1 MGLIDLQTDLR
12 NLSYGSGYG
21 EPYIR
26 TPIPPYDSNPTN
38 IYLGQDSIG
47 RNGTFFRAGQD
58 VQRLTGFLN
67 SGKGKLFTLKQ
78 SALALTNVQAPYAPL
93 RVFNSANLLLQAG
106 VNGTGTHFNGRGVL
120 PLATKFTGYEY
131 VTKTLFNGS
140 SNRLAI
146 LYNSKIADDKF
157 PIPAA
162 LSFGINTLFKN
173 TLFSYA
179 AGPDS
184 PLTIINRD
192 TNTSDWTTLPTN
204 FNVFSLTNK
213 ELSSRGTI
221 IGSGISRITGFQD
234 EGLTNF
240 TLALNNSL
248 PLTTAK
254 IRILGR
260 ITDYSTFNRVT
271 TFGTGDPGN
280 DNNLDRQ
287 AYYEGVPKETVGSD
301 KLNLSSIYSSDG
313 VSKDEGYEDMI
324 KFNIAVISND
334 DPSMKT
340 YVHFRAY
347 IDGITDSFGAEWNA
361 SRYPGRGEEFF
372 KYGGFTRDISFGF
385 KVHVQSRAELFPVY
399 QKLNYLTS
407 ILAPDYST
415 AGFMRGNIVQ
425 LTVGDYINNMYGVI
439 TGFSYSITEDATWDL
454 ARSND
459 GTADVN
465 SAQLPMLITVDSFSF
480 KPIHNFI
487 PRLVTQDDDKISTP
501 KFLSLGATGKGYDG
515 FAIPRQL
522 SPVAPISPPS
532 VSTIPRN
539 NNDRTLQI

>member
-38 IYLGQDSIG
+38 IYLGGDSFG

-58 VQRLTGFLN
+58 VQRLTSFLN

-78 SALALTNVQAPYAPL
+78 STLALTNVQAPYAPL
-93 RVFNSANLLLQAG
+93 RVFNPENLLLQAG
-106 VNGTGTHFNGRGVL
+106 VNGTGTHFNGRGEL

-131 VTKTLFNGS
+131 LTKTLFDGN
-140 SNRLAI
+140 SNRLTI
-146 LYNSKIADDKF
+146 LYNSKISNQPLKGG
-157 PIPAA
+157 AA
-162 LSFGINTLFKN
+162 AAIGFGVSTLFKN

-179 AGPDS
+179 AGPNS
-184 PLTIINRD
+184 PLTIISRD

-204 FNVFSLTNK
+204 LNIFSLTQD
-213 ELSSRGTI
+213 ELASRDMI
-221 IGSGISRITGFQD
+221 IGPGIPRITGFQD
-234 EGLTNF
+234 NGLTNF
-240 TLALNNSL
+240 TLALNIGL
-248 PLTTAK
+248 ITKAK
-254 IRILGR
+254 TRILGR
-260 ITDYSTFNRVT
+260 ITDYSKFNRVT

-287 AYYEGVPKETVGSD
+287 TYYEGVPKATIGSD
-301 KLNLSSIYSSDG
+301 KLNLAPIYSTLNNDHNE
-313 VSKDEGYEDMI
+313 EGDDMI

-334 DPSMKT
+334 DPSIKT
-340 YVHFRAY
+340 YVNFRAY
-347 IDGITDSFGAEWNA
+347 IDDITDSFGAEWN
-361 SRYPGRGEEFF
+361 SSKYPGRGEEFF

-415 AGFMRGNIVQ
+415 GGFMRGNIVQ

-439 TGFSYSITEDATWDL
+439 TGFSYDITEDATWDI
-454 ARSND
+454 ARNND
-459 GTADVN
+459 GTIDEH
-465 SAQLPMLITVDSFSF
+465 SAQLPMLVSVSGFSF

-487 PRLVTQDDDKISTP
+487 PRLVKQGDTLETLP
-501 KFLSLGATGKGYDG
+501 KFLSLGSDSKGYKD
-515 FAIPRQL
+515 FKIK
-522 SPVAPISPPS
+522 
-532 VSTIPRN
+532 
-539 NNDRTLQI
+539 

>member
-12 NLSYGSGYG
+12 NLSYGSGFG

-26 TPIPPYDSNPTN
+26 TPIPSYDSNPTN
-38 IYLGQDSIG
+38 IYLGGDSFG
-47 RNGTFFRAGQD
+47 RDGTFFRDGQD
-58 VQRLTGFLN
+58 LQRLTRFLS

-78 SALALTNVQAPYAPL
+78 SALALTNVKTPYSPL
-93 RVFNSANLLLQAG
+93 RAFNPANLLLQAG
-106 VNGTGTHFNGRGVL
+106 VNGTGVHFNGRGL
-120 PLATKFTGYEY
+120 SPDPNENDKYEY

-146 LYNSKIADDKF
+146 LYNSKIADNQF
-157 PIPAA
+157 PKAA
-162 LSFGINTLFKN
+162 AKGFGINTLSKN
-173 TLFSYA
+173 TLFTYL
-179 AGPDS
+179 AGPQS
-184 PLTIINRD
+184 PLTIISRD
-192 TNTSDWTTLPTN
+192 TDTSDWTTLPVNT
-204 FNVFSLTNK
+204 NVFSLTNK
-213 ELSSRGTI
+213 ELSLQMEDQSPGVSRN
-221 IGSGISRITGFQD
+221 TGFS
-234 EGLTNF
+234 GGGSLSNF
-240 TLALNNSL
+240 TLTLNNTL
-248 PLTTAK
+248 PETDPKT
-254 IRILGR
+254 RILGR
-260 ITDYSTFNRVT
+260 ITDYSKFNRVT

-280 DNNLDRQ
+280 DNLLNRQ
-287 AYYEGVPKETVGSD
+287 TYYEGVPKETVGSD
-301 KLNLSSIYSSDG
+301 KLNLSPIYSSAG
-313 VSKDEGYEDMI
+313 VSEDKGYEDMI

-334 DPSMKT
+334 DPSLKT

-439 TGFSYSITEDATWDL
+439 TGFSYSITEDTTWDL

-459 GTADVN
+459 GTVDVN
-465 SAQLPMLITVDSFSF
+465 SAQLPMLISVDSFSF

-487 PRLVTQDDDKISTP
+487 PRLVTQNDTPETVP
-501 KFLSLGATGKGYDG
+501 KFLSLGSAGKGY
-515 FAIPRQL
+515 
-522 SPVAPISPPS
+522 
-532 VSTIPRN
+532 
-539 NNDRTLQI
+539 NDFKIKN

>member
-12 NLSYGSGYG
+12 NLSYGSGFG

-26 TPIPPYDSNPTN
+26 TPIPSYDSNPTN
-38 IYLGQDSIG
+38 IYLGGDSFG
-47 RNGTFFRAGQD
+47 RDGTFFRDGQD
-58 VQRLTGFLN
+58 LQRLTRFLS

-78 SALALTNVQAPYAPL
+78 SALALTNVKTPYPPL
-93 RVFNSANLLLQAG
+93 RAFNPTNLLLQAG
-106 VNGTGTHFNGRGVL
+106 VNGTGTHFNGRGL
-120 PLATKFTGYEY
+120 FPTLNKNDKYEY
-131 VTKTLFNGS
+131 VTKTIFNGD
-140 SNRLAI
+140 SNRLTI
-146 LYNSKIADDKF
+146 LYNSKISSQPLGEGAT
-157 PIPAA
+157 AA
-162 LSFGINTLFKN
+162 KGFGINTLSKN
-173 TLFSYA
+173 TLFTYL
-179 AGPDS
+179 AGPQS
-184 PLTIINRD
+184 PLTIISRD
-192 TNTSDWTTLPTN
+192 TDTSDWTTKPTN
-204 FNVFSLTNK
+204 FNVFSLTQD
-213 ELSSRGTI
+213 ELASREMI
-221 IGSGISRITGFQD
+221 IGPGIPRITGFQD
-234 EGLTNF
+234 NGLTNF
-240 TLALNNSL
+240 TLALNIGL
-248 PLTTAK
+248 ITKAK
-254 IRILGR
+254 TRILGR
-260 ITDYSTFNRVT
+260 ITDYSKFNRVT

-287 AYYEGVPKETVGSD
+287 TYYEGIPKETVGSD
-301 KLNLSSIYSSDG
+301 KLNLSPIYSSAG
-313 VSKDEGYEDMI
+313 VSEDKGYEDMI

-334 DPSMKT
+334 DPSLKT

-439 TGFSYSITEDATWDL
+439 TGFSYSITEDTTWDI

-459 GTADVN
+459 GTVDVN
-465 SAQLPMLITVDSFSF
+465 SAQLPMLISVDSFSF

-487 PRLVTQDDDKISTP
+487 PRLVTKNDTPETVP
-501 KFLSLGATGKGYDG
+501 KFLSLGSAGKGY
-515 FAIPRQL
+515 
-522 SPVAPISPPS
+522 
-532 VSTIPRN
+532 
-539 NNDRTLQI
+539 NDFKIKN